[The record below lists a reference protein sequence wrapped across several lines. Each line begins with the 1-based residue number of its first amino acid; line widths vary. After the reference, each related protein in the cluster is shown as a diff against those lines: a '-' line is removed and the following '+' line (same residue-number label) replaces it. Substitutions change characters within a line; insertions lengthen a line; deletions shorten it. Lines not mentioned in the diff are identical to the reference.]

1 MNCKRCAGAEVVR
14 SGKRKD
20 KQIYKCKGCGYKFVE
35 GDKRKERFIK
45 EKKQALGLYLE
56 GLGFNAIGRRL
67 GVSDV
72 SVLRWIRKAGKAMKK
87 HHEKVKEE
95 IKKKERK

>member
-1 MNCKRCAGAEVVR
+1 MREKRVVR

-56 GLGFNAIGRRL
+56 GLGFNAIGRQL

-72 SVLRWIRKAGKAMKK
+72 SVWWIRKERKAMKK
-87 HHEKVKEE
+87 HHEKAK
-95 IKKKERK
+95 